1 MDQETFGRALCGVR
15 RPSHNLGG
23 FGQIGLAI
31 AALLLLAASAQ
42 GAGSNLVFNASWDS
56 EGEPLTGWQIKYD
69 QKGESWYFENHLHV
83 FVLPL
88 ESGRRTVLRL
98 AVPRQDI
105 ADNQG
110 TKTDSRPIPVKPGGK
125 YKLTAFARSTG
136 PNCQLLMEGYRW
148 KPGITPHPNPT
159 LYELRKCYT
168 FRQLFFGPVEGGT
181 MGGPD
186 KTWRRA
192 SMTVPE
198 KVTGKLQKQKLDE
211 IEFLVLHFNAIGGV
225 VGDLYVDDVEL
236 ERVN

>member
-1 MDQETFGRALCGVR
+1 MAMAV
-15 RPSHNLGG
+15 
-23 FGQIGLAI
+23 
-31 AALLLLAASAQ
+31 LLLVTATAR
-42 GAGSNLVFNASWDS
+42 GAGSNLVFNASWDNT
-56 EGEPLTGWQIKYD
+56 EDPLAGWMIKYD
-69 QKGESWYFENHLHV
+69 HKGESWYFENHLHV
-83 FVLPL
+83 SVLPL

-110 TKTDSRPIPVKPGGK
+110 TKTDSKPIPVKPGGK
-125 YKLTAFARSTG
+125 YKLTASARSTG
-136 PNCQLLMEGYRW
+136 PNCQMQIEGYRW
-148 KPGITPHPNPT
+148 RPGITPHPDPT

-168 FRQLFFGPVEGGT
+168 GHILYFGAVEGGT

-192 SMTVPE
+192 SMTLPE

-225 VGDLYVDDVEL
+225 VGDLFVDDVEL